1 MSSDSTRHSAKDD
14 HLQFDRVHSDAPNAA
29 EGLACALCG
38 APLRTQY
45 FHVAEQ
51 PTCATCKDGV
61 ERANRTATAK
71 SRRAG
76 ILARAF
82 GFGLAAAVAGAILY
96 YAVIAITGWE
106 IGLVAIVIGFM
117 VGYAVRKGSGE
128 AGGRRYQWLA
138 VVLTYFA
145 VGLAY
150 APLAFKSFAEGGGAR
165 DAAVADSE
173 GVASTAATD
182 AAPAADSV
190 GSLAARE
197 QPNLATTAGTQTD
210 AASTPGMMAALG
222 ITFLFIFALPVMYI
236 AGSMPSGLISAII
249 ILVGMQQAWKMT
261 ARVEVPISG
270 PYKVGAGPP
279 NRPHNE

>member
-1 MSSDSTRHSAKDD
+1 MPDSTRQSAKDD
-14 HLQFDRVHSDAPNAA
+14 HLQFDRAVHSDAPNAA
-29 EGLACALCG
+29 EGLACAMCG
-38 APLRTQY
+38 TALRAQY
-45 FHVAEQ
+45 YHVAEQ
-51 PTCATCKDGV
+51 PTCASCKDAV
-61 ERANRTATAK
+61 ERANQNAAVK

-117 VGYAVRKGSGE
+117 VGWAVRKGSGE

-150 APLAFKSFAEGGGAR
+150 TPLAFKSFAEGGGPK
-165 DAAVADSE
+165 DAAVADSS
-173 GVASTAATD
+173 GVASPAVTE
-182 AAPAADSV
+182 AAPATD
-190 GSLAARE
+190 G
-197 QPNLATTAGTQTD
+197 ATTPASAEESNAPAAVGAPTE
-210 AASTPGMMAALG
+210 AASAPGVMVALG

-270 PYKVGAGPP
+270 PYKVGAGPS
-279 NRPHNE
+279 ESTA

>member
-1 MSSDSTRHSAKDD
+1 MSDTTRQSAKDD
-14 HLQFDRVHSDAPNAA
+14 HLQFDRAVHSDPPNAA
-29 EGLACALCG
+29 EGLACAMCG
-38 APLRTQY
+38 TALRAQY
-45 FHVAEQ
+45 YHVAEQ
-51 PTCATCKDGV
+51 PTCASCKDGV
-61 ERANRTATAK
+61 GRANQNAAVK

-117 VGYAVRKGSGE
+117 VGWAVRKGSGE

-150 APLAFKSFAEGGGAR
+150 TPLAFKSFAEGSGPK
-165 DAAVADSE
+165 DAAVADST
-173 GVASTAATD
+173 GVASPAATD
-182 AAPAADSV
+182 AAPSTD
-190 GSLAARE
+190 G
-197 QPNLATTAGTQTD
+197 ATTPASAEAASAPTE
-210 AASTPGMMAALG
+210 AASTPGVMVALG

-270 PYKVGAGPP
+270 PYKVGAGPS
-279 NRPHNE
+279 ESTA